1 MRGQVETTRLPPER
15 RKVVTK
21 TKAQIGMDDN
31 WVKDEDLEK
40 LLEEREEL
48 KKSSSSFRKTD
59 KDARAKIAN
68 YEEKMPFRCGRFII
82 SSKSVTPRSVEFEI
96 TGGSRVNIKTAD
108 E

>member
-48 KKSSSSFRKTD
+48 KKSSSSF
-59 KDARAKIAN
+59 
-68 YEEKMPFRCGRFII
+68 
-82 SSKSVTPRSVEFEI
+82 
-96 TGGSRVNIKTAD
+96 
-108 E
+108 